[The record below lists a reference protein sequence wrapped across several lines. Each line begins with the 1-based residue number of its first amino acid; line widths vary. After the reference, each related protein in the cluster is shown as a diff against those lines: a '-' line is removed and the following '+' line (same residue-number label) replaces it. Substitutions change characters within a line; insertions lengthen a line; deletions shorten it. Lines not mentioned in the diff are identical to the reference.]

1 MVQGRDYV
9 VPEDIKAVAVPVLAH
24 RLGLSAAEDS
34 DRAREQIIRGLLSKV
49 PLPTEEWDKR

>member
-1 MVQGRDYV
+1 M
-9 VPEDIKAVAVPVLAH
+9 PEDIKAVAVPVLAH